1 MGLNAAGSI
10 LFAGA
15 PPGRTVLV
23 AANTLLSASGAV
35 LAAAAITRYRFGK
48 PDASLSANGW
58 VSGLAAS
65 SAGCAFVPPAAALLI
80 GLVSGSLVT
89 YTVAWMEAHLELDDP
104 AGAVSVHAIGGIW
117 GILAVGLFPRAAA
130 VAAAPGAAHPV
141 TMPTGQLLAQVL
153 GVATLVG
160 FVLPFTYSLNW
171 LLGRFFPQR
180 IPPEEERHGADL
192 YELGAGAYPE
202 FMTHTDEF
210 SQW

>member
-1 MGLNAAGSI
+1 M
-10 LFAGA
+10 
-15 PPGRTVLV
+15 
-23 AANTLLSASGAV
+23 

-80 GLVSGSLVT
+80 GLVAGALVT
-89 YTVAWMEAHLELDDP
+89 YTVAWMEAHLGLDDP

-130 VAAAPGAAHPV
+130 VAVSARRQIPVASQRRTNARASRGRRHAAGFCSALH
-141 TMPTGQLLAQVL
+141 LLAQL
-153 GVATLVG
+153 AAQ
-160 FVLPFTYSLNW
+160 SLLSRSAFLRKRSVTAPTSMN
-171 LLGRFFPQR
+171 
-180 IPPEEERHGADL
+180 
-192 YELGAGAYPE
+192 LGAGAYPE
-202 FMTHTDEF
+202 FVTHTDEF